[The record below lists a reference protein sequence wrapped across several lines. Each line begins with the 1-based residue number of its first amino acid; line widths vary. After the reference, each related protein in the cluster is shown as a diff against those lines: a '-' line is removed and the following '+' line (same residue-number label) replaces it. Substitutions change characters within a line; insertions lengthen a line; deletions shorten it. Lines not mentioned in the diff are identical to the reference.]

1 MKFVAVVV
9 GTAIVLSGTTQST
22 GGLSPGVQVERGL
35 LVTVLDKD
43 NNPLRDL
50 TAKDFLVYEDGVK
63 RDVTGAELTT
73 APMSITILVDTTK
86 SAPGQ
91 IEPTRDI
98 RTSLS
103 TFVQTVQAAVP
114 ATEVSIYEF
123 AGAGVLLRSFTS
135 KPEDL
140 AKTIT
145 RIVPN
150 QRINAVMLE
159 TLLDAAKDIKKRP
172 GPRRVILTIDRGSG
186 ESSRVHPQKVAD
198 EVQMSGAS
206 LWAIS
211 VASTSGTVAPDR
223 DTLLDIVTE
232 GTGGVRLT
240 AQLSSALEMM
250 TKAVAA
256 AITSQYL
263 VTYSRPD
270 GPPAK
275 SVVPAATRGA
285 KFLRAQWVK

>member
-9 GTAIVLSGTTQST
+9 GTAIVLSGATQST

-198 EVQMSGAS
+198 EVQMSGHRCGRSPSQAHQAPS
-206 LWAIS
+206 PPTATPC
-211 VASTSGTVAPDR
+211 STSSPKAPEAFGSPR
-223 DTLLDIVTE
+223 SCP
-232 GTGGVRLT
+232 RP
-240 AQLSSALEMM
+240 
-250 TKAVAA
+250 
-256 AITSQYL
+256 
-263 VTYSRPD
+263 SR
-270 GPPAK
+270 
-275 SVVPAATRGA
+275 
-285 KFLRAQWVK
+285 